1 MATRISRRPR
11 TDRPTERRSLLRL
24 LPGFELRRDDRPV
37 SLPQSAERLLAF
49 LAVHDRAVQ
58 RSFVAGSLW
67 LDATDSHALGS
78 LRSALWRVHTADDAV
93 VETVGTRLRLA
104 PQVEVDLRN
113 GHSAARRFLDDDS
126 AGPRPASVETLA
138 ALDADLLPDWY
149 LEDWLALP
157 REQWRQVRLHA
168 LEALAIRLA
177 RQGHFAAAV
186 SAALASIRGEPLRES
201 AHRCLVEVHLADGNV
216 GEAIVAYR
224 RFRRL
229 LWRELHVEP
238 SGGFARLIGSAT
250 ASPPPGRTA
259 ELRR

>member
-1 MATRISRRPR
+1 MAPRINRRPR
-11 TDRPTERRSLLRL
+11 TDRPTQRRSLLRL
-24 LPGFELRRDDRPV
+24 LPGFELRRDDLPV

-78 LRSALWRVHTADDAV
+78 LRSALWRVHTADDGV
-93 VETVGTRLRLA
+93 VESVGTRLRLA
-104 PQVEVDLRN
+104 PHVEVDLRA
-113 GHSAARRFLDDDS
+113 GHSTALRLLADDS
-126 AGPRPASVETLA
+126 SDDSDETRCASAETLA
-138 ALDADLLPDWY
+138 ALNADLLPDWY

-177 RQGHFAAAV
+177 RQGDFAAAV

-201 AHRCLVEVHLADGNV
+201 AHRCLVEVHLAEGNV
-216 GEAIVAYR
+216 GEAVVAYR

-229 LWRELHVEP
+229 LWRELGVEP

-250 ASPPPGRTA
+250 A
-259 ELRR
+259 

>member
-1 MATRISRRPR
+1 VAPRISRLSRI
-11 TDRPTERRSLLRL
+11 DRPTRHRSLLRL
-24 LPGFELRRDDRPV
+24 LPGFELRRDEVPV

-78 LRSALWRVHTADDAV
+78 LRSALWRLHTADDAV

-104 PQVEVDLRN
+104 RHVEVDLRT
-113 GHSAARRFLDDDS
+113 GHSTAVQLLDHESD
-126 AGPRPASVETLA
+126 GPRCASAETLA

-177 RQGHFAAAV
+177 GQGDFAAAV

-201 AHRCLVEVHLADGNV
+201 AHRCLVEVHLAEGNV

-250 ASPPPGRTA
+250 A
-259 ELRR
+259 